1 MADETR
7 RIVAAETRYADRD
20 TCMTAEQMT
29 KLCCE
34 PTAGLECCERG
45 GIWDGYSKDEVRQK
59 HGFPEEYEIRFAPRT
74 RPCGRWETK
83 YDLSGSSCCDKAEPL
98 ELVYQSG
105 ETIGLGGCVM
115 LKVKGDIGPLKWT
128 ARGGYRMIHDY
139 TGTPGVNTVCAD
151 DEAVCGNAV
160 MQVEGGCGRI
170 TIEIP
175 LADELPE
182 FEIVGGEEGLV
193 VAPDSQLLVEVSGGV
208 PPFNWSSDVLELV
221 TSAGRTALFYA
232 PEEFCGSG
240 HITVSDGCGDL
251 AGCVVRS
258 TEGYWETLPREDRQ
272 CDCAA
277 MGGVVTDIVYY
288 MDDIYF
294 PKSWYLTTGEY
305 RCLIRQYSMPDWQ
318 LVCFSDI
325 GCGPP
330 NKFNPEMAAQWCQ
343 DYVTYYGYP
352 VLGISGNCCEMD
364 RGDLPNSYAS
374 LYQEA
379 STSEQWVCA

>member
-7 RIVAAETRYADRD
+7 RIVATETRYADRD

-128 ARGGYRMIHDY
+128 ARGGYTMTHDY
-139 TGTPGVNTVCAD
+139 TGTPGVNSVCAD

-160 MQVEGGCGRI
+160 VQVEGGCGRMI
-170 TIEIP
+170 IEIP
-175 LADELPE
+175 LDDELQQL
-182 FEIVGGEEGLV
+182 FIVDGEPALV
-193 VAPDSQLLVEVSGGV
+193 AAPGTTILVEAAGGV

-221 TSAGRTALFYA
+221 SDTAGPLALF
-232 PEEFCGSG
+232 EVSEDFCGVG
-240 HITVSDGCGDL
+240 QVVVSDGC
-251 AGCVVRS
+251 AAVAQCAVRS
-258 TEGYWETLPREDRQ
+258 TEGYWENIGGGD
-272 CDCAA
+272 CDCPAK
-277 MGGVVTDIVYY
+277 GGVVTDIVYGY
-288 MDDIYF
+288 EDRLQ
-294 PKSWYLTTGEY
+294 PSSWTLETGEY
-305 RCLIRQYSMPDWQ
+305 RCTIVQGASAWQ
-318 LVCFSDI
+318 NTCPVGDI
-325 GCGPP
+325 YCTPSAYY
-330 NKFNPEMAAQWCQ
+330 NPELAWQTCQ
-343 DYVTYYGYP
+343 DWGV
-352 VLGISGNCCEMD
+352 ISDVGNVGFENQCCVAHYD
-364 RGDLPNSYAS
+364 SGTVHYAKIYQRS
-374 LYQEA
+374 LAAYR
-379 STSEQWVCA
+379 WRCA